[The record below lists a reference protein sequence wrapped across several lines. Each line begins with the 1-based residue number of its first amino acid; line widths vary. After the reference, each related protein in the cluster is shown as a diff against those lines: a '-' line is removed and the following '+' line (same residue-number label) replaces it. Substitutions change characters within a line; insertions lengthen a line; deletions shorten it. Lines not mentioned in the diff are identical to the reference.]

1 MRYYVVI
8 PIYNEQKYIQKTL
21 DSLLK
26 QRLLAGK
33 IVLVDDNST
42 DNSAIIISEYVAK
55 YDFIELVYNSSEAI
69 HLPGSKVIKAF
80 NKGLESLDDN
90 YNFIVKLDGDLI
102 LPDHYFEQIA
112 VLFQANPKVGMAG
125 GRAYIEKNNQWILE
139 SLTDD
144 DHIRGAFKSY
154 RKECFLD
161 IGKLKSEMGW
171 DTVDE
176 LLARYYGWEV
186 AVDKSLQVKHLK
198 PTGNLYDSTSRY
210 KQGEAFYRLG
220 YGFLITLLA
229 AIKLA
234 LKKGKPLLF
243 IDYIH
248 GYYKANKQQKPL
260 LVTAEQ
266 AQFIRNYRWKKI
278 RIKLGLSKG

>member
-26 QRLLAGK
+26 QTLLAEK

-112 VLFQANPKVGMAG
+112 ALFQANPKVGMAG
-125 GRAYIEKNNQWILE
+125 GRAYIEKNNLWIL
-139 SLTDD
+139 
-144 DHIRGAFKSY
+144 
-154 RKECFLD
+154 
-161 IGKLKSEMGW
+161 GW

-220 YGFLITLLA
+220 YGLLITLLA

-248 GYYKANKQQKPL
+248 GYYKAKKQQKPL

-278 RIKLGLSKG
+278 SIKLRLSKG

>member
-8 PIYNEQKYIQKTL
+8 PVYNEQENIRKTL
-21 DSLLK
+21 DSILK
-26 QRLLAGK
+26 QRLLPQK
-33 IVLVDDNST
+33 VVVVDDNST
-42 DNSAIIISEYVAK
+42 DSTAEIIKEYTVK
-55 YDFIELVYNSSEAI
+55 HDYIKLVYNPSEAI

-80 NKGLESLDDN
+80 NKGLTTLDDN
-90 YNFIVKLDGDLI
+90 YDFIVKLDGDLI
-102 LPDHYFEQIA
+102 LPENYFEQIA
-112 VLFQANPKVGMAG
+112 ALFQANPKVGMAG

-154 RKECFLD
+154 RKECFLE
-161 IGKLKSEMGW
+161 IGKLKTDMGW

-176 LLARYYGWEV
+176 LLARYYGWQII
-186 AVDKSLQVKHLK
+186 VDKSLQVKHLK
-198 PTGNLYDSTSRY
+198 PTGNLYDTSSRH

-220 YGFLITLLA
+220 YGNVITVLA

-234 LKKGKPLLF
+234 LKKGKPPLC
-243 IDYIH
+243 IDYIQ
-248 GYYKANKQQKPL
+248 GFCKAKNENKPL

-266 AQFIRNYRWKKI
+266 AKFIRNYRWKKI
-278 RIKLGLSKG
+278 RTKLGISKA